1 MSKEIVVLKV
11 ENLKKHFKVGNNK
24 VLKAVDDISFEM
36 YEGETMGIV
45 GESGSGKTTLG
56 RTCIGVYD
64 PTAGGVEIFGKQ
76 LGSLKRHE
84 IKELSKDVQMV
95 FQDPYS
101 SLDPQMTVFEIISE
115 GLEIHGIAKRKQEKI
130 KIVSTL
136 LNKVGLNQS
145 HMNRYIHEFS
155 GGQRQRI
162 GIARALAV
170 NPKFLMCDEP
180 ISALD
185 FSMRAQ
191 IINLLIDMKK
201 ERSLTMMFIAHDLS
215 IVQHISDRVA
225 VMYLGK
231 IVELSDADKL
241 YKSPLHPYTKV
252 LLSAIP
258 LLDPKANKERERIRL
273 DGEIPSPINV
283 PIGCNFHNRCKFAME
298 QCKLE
303 KPEFKEIEKGH
314 YVACF
319 LYR

>member
-1 MSKEIVVLKV
+1 MSKEKVVLKV
-11 ENLKKHFKVGNNK
+11 ENLKKHFKLGNNK

-101 SLDPQMTVFEIISE
+101 SLDPQMTVLEIISE

-130 KIVSTL
+130 NIVSTL

-185 FSMRAQ
+185 VSMRAQ

-201 ERSLTMMFIAHDLS
+201 ERNLTMMFIAHDLS

-231 IVELSDADKL
+231 IVELSEADKL

-252 LLSAIP
+252 LLYAIP

-283 PIGCNFHNRCKFAME
+283 PIGCNFHNRCKFSME
-298 QCKLE
+298 KCKLE

-319 LYR
+319 LYH

>member
-1 MSKEIVVLKV
+1 MSKEKVVLKV
-11 ENLKKHFKVGNNK
+11 ENLKKHFKLGNNK

-101 SLDPQMTVFEIISE
+101 SLDPKMTVLEIISE

-130 KIVSTL
+130 NIVSTL

-185 FSMRAQ
+185 VSMRAQ

-201 ERSLTMMFIAHDLS
+201 ERNLTMMFIAHDLS

-231 IVELSDADKL
+231 IVELSEADKL

-252 LLSAIP
+252 LLYAIP

-283 PIGCNFHNRCKFAME
+283 PIGCNFHNRCKFSME
-298 QCKLE
+298 KCKLE

-319 LYR
+319 LYH